1 MSEPDAPT
9 ATADLAHSR
18 TVRWADPREILRLAV
33 ERRLSGLEFL
43 RAMRD
48 GEIPAPPVGA
58 LLGFEIDEVEEG
70 RVVFGLQPGEHHY
83 NPNGVVHGGVAA
95 MLLDTVTGCAVMT
108 RLPFGMT
115 CATLELKVN
124 YIRSLSARSP
134 RVTAEGTVLHLGRR
148 SAVAEGKLLL
158 PDGRLAAHATS
169 TLMVF
174 PPEEVHRGDRPD
186 GGG

>member
-1 MSEPDAPT
+1 MPEPDAPAT
-9 ATADLAHSR
+9 TADLAHSR

-108 RLPFGMT
+108 KLPFGMT

>member
-1 MSEPDAPT
+1 
-9 ATADLAHSR
+9 
-18 TVRWADPREILRLAV
+18 
-33 ERRLSGLEFL
+33 
-43 RAMRD
+43 
-48 GEIPAPPVGA
+48 
-58 LLGFEIDEVEEG
+58 
-70 RVVFGLQPGEHHY
+70 VVFGLQPGEHHY

-95 MLLDTVTGCAVMT
+95 MLLDTVTGCAVIS
-108 RLPFGMT
+108 RLPFGVT

-148 SAVAEGKLLL
+148 SALAEGRLML

-169 TLMVF
+169 TLMIF